1 MARVPFAILS
11 RMMYFRK
18 RGDLC
23 LKIIGEFYQREHPV
37 SNEPGLLTE
46 GRDLAVRSCMIFWSF
61 FVGLTILSSSAYG
74 EDLSGLHLRLPEHIR
89 SGEEWPLR
97 VTFDHAPPENTF
109 YRLFVKI
116 DGTPVAFSDLSR
128 GRRTTINIPSTHAGL
143 HRLSLTW
150 KNAPGGKEVVIRRIF
165 QVPGR

>member
-1 MARVPFAILS
+1 M
-11 RMMYFRK
+11 
-18 RGDLC
+18 
-23 LKIIGEFYQREHPV
+23 KIIGEFYQREHPV
-37 SNEPGLLTE
+37 SNEPDLRKERPG
-46 GRDLAVRSCMIFWSF
+46 LAVRSCMMFWPF

-74 EDLSGLHLRLPEHIR
+74 EDLPGLHLRLPDHIQ
-89 SGEEWPLR
+89 SGEDWPLR
-97 VTFDHAPPENTF
+97 ITFDHAPPENTF

-128 GRRTTINIPSTHAGL
+128 GRQTTINIPATHSGR

-150 KNAPGGKEVVIRRIF
+150 KNPPGGKAIVIRRIF